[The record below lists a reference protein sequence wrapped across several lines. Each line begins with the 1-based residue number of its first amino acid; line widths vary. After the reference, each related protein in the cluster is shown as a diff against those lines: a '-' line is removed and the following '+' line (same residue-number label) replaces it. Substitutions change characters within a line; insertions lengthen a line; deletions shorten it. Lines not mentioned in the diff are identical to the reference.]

1 VLADIAIS
9 LLMAEIWRR
18 HGRLWEFATGA
29 GGGLIR
35 ERADEDFGGG
45 GVRSTSRMGGE
56 GAGGFG
62 GNGGK
67 EGGLDTHPVHRQPGD
82 IPTPTLRSGPR
93 ATPPRFSRRQ
103 EWGREGLD
111 RGWRMVDI
119 FEVDV

>member
-1 VLADIAIS
+1 MRSSSRHAHDVLADIAIS

-67 EGGLDTHPVHRQPGD
+67 EGGASANLIAGAW
-82 IPTPTLRSGPR
+82 L
-93 ATPPRFSRRQ
+93 
-103 EWGREGLD
+103 W
-111 RGWRMVDI
+111 
-119 FEVDV
+119 